1 MSCCRDCLGVFVG
14 VVGVAGRALQPF
26 LPFPKQ
32 ILSSFAICPSTRLPI
47 LFFSSRRLAQKLLAF
62 FVRKKKE
69 ANFANFAYPISACDF
84 LPCNWDLS
92 CFNFDLLN
100 TKKKKQEL
108 RASCTIAC
116 SLFIAFR
123 CFTLETG
130 TIAFSLFGLP
140 LDCQH
145 HTARDGTTRGPK
157 KKKTNSQGVDPRTS
171 PKRA

>member
-1 MSCCRDCLGVFVG
+1 M
-14 VVGVAGRALQPF
+14 
-26 LPFPKQ
+26 
-32 ILSSFAICPSTRLPI
+32 PI
-47 LFFSSRRLAQKLLAF
+47 LFSSSRRLAQKLQAF
-62 FVRKKKE
+62 FVRKKK

-100 TKKKKQEL
+100 QKKKQEL

-130 TIAFSLFGLP
+130 TIAFSYFVCHSIVSIIQPGMGQP
-140 LDCQH
+140 ED
-145 HTARDGTTRGPK
+145 PIK
-157 KKKTNSQGVDPRTS
+157 KKKAREWTQGPHQREHGTNLIN
-171 PKRA
+171 

>member
-1 MSCCRDCLGVFVG
+1 M
-14 VVGVAGRALQPF
+14 QPF
-26 LPFPKQ
+26 LSFPKQ
-32 ILSSFAICPSTRLPI
+32 ILSSFAICHRLVCR
-47 LFFSSRRLAQKLLAF
+47 FCSFRRDAWPQNSKRSLLG
-62 FVRKKKE
+62 KKKE

-130 TIAFSLFGLP
+130 TIAFSLFCLP
-140 LDCQH
+140 FDCQH
-145 HTARDGTTRGPK
+145 HTARDGTTRGPQK
-157 KKKTNSQGVDPRTS
+157 KKKQPGSG
-171 PKRA
+171 PKDLTKESMVQIS